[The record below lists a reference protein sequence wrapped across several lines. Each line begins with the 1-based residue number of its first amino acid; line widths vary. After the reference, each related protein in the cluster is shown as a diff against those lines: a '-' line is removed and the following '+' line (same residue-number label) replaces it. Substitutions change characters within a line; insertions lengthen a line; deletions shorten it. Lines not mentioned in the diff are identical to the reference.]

1 MFSLYG
7 QFYEQTDRMAAVLQ
21 FSSMSAGFY
30 LEDCMEMALEQAY
43 LLVLLHG

>member
-7 QFYEQTDRMAAVLQ
+7 QFYEQTDGMAAVSQ

-30 LEDCMEMALEQAY
+30 MGDYVEMALEQAC